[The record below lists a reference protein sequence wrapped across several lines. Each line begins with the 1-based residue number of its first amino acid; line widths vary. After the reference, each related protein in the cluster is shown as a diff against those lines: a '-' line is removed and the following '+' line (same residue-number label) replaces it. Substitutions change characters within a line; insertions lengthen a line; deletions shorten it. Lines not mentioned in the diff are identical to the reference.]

1 MIINYSERTEIMGKK
16 AKKHKRSY
24 VKKKQRRIKKKLE
37 EKQLEQAKTT
47 AK

>member
-1 MIINYSERTEIMGKK
+1 MGKK

-37 EKQLEQAKTT
+37 EKQLEQTKKT

>member
-1 MIINYSERTEIMGKK
+1 MGKK

-37 EKQLEQAKTT
+37 AKKLEQVQPTVK
-47 AK
+47 

>member
-1 MIINYSERTEIMGKK
+1 MGKK

-37 EKQLEQAKTT
+37 TKQLEKAKPT

>member
-1 MIINYSERTEIMGKK
+1 MGKK

-37 EKQLEQAKTT
+37 AKQVVQTKPIAK
-47 AK
+47 

>member
-1 MIINYSERTEIMGKK
+1 MGKK
-16 AKKHKRSY
+16 AKKHKQSY

-37 EKQLEQAKTT
+37 EKQLEQAKPT

>member
-1 MIINYSERTEIMGKK
+1 MGKK

>member
-1 MIINYSERTEIMGKK
+1 MGKK

-37 EKQLEQAKTT
+37 AKQVVQTKPT

>member
-1 MIINYSERTEIMGKK
+1 MGKK
-16 AKKHKRSY
+16 SKKHKRSY

-37 EKQLEQAKTT
+37 EKQTEQAKTT

>member
-1 MIINYSERTEIMGKK
+1 MGKK

-37 EKQLEQAKTT
+37 EKQLEQVKPT

>member
-1 MIINYSERTEIMGKK
+1 MGKK

-37 EKQLEQAKTT
+37 EKQLEQTKIT

>member
-1 MIINYSERTEIMGKK
+1 MGKK

-24 VKKKQRRIKKKLE
+24 VKKKRRRIKKKLE
-37 EKQLEQAKTT
+37 EKQLEQTKTT

>member
-1 MIINYSERTEIMGKK
+1 MGKK

-37 EKQLEQAKTT
+37 EKQLGKAKTT

>member
-1 MIINYSERTEIMGKK
+1 MIINYSERTETMGKK

>member
-1 MIINYSERTEIMGKK
+1 MGKK

-37 EKQLEQAKTT
+37 EKQLEQTKTNS
-47 AK
+47 

>member
-1 MIINYSERTEIMGKK
+1 MGKK

-37 EKQLEQAKTT
+37 AKQVEQTKTT

>member
-1 MIINYSERTEIMGKK
+1 MGKK

-37 EKQLEQAKTT
+37 EKQLEQTKKT
-47 AK
+47 AN